1 MNTGDII
8 MNKIKPWQSEEQYEK
23 AVDFL
28 ENRHRNLWKEGTI
41 AKSVS
46 WSYIIKGRCFQFPR
60 GAVEVPEEAKKI
72 SKKHPLPY
80 IPKFFATQKDWKL
93 FFEEFQKQI
102 EAQQDEALKVIYP
115 QINDSKIRLKRYRT
129 RIKLIYISFALLT
142 VILIGASVSP
152 VIYVLFN

>member
-1 MNTGDII
+1 MLYSICRIFESIPRMFFGVKGGISMNTGDII

-80 IPKFFATQKDWKL
+80 IPKFFATENKK
-93 FFEEFQKQI
+93 
-102 EAQQDEALKVIYP
+102 
-115 QINDSKIRLKRYRT
+115 
-129 RIKLIYISFALLT
+129 
-142 VILIGASVSP
+142 
-152 VIYVLFN
+152 